1 MRVCVRVR
9 SPLGATRST
18 LTLSIFYES
27 CCEDNKWAQIVANIG
42 HLPHN
47 KTEEACF
54 NVEEGVNN
62 SKITAS
68 FSLELR
74 FVSADAAKN
83 ATPTNA
89 VRLKASGDFTKRDK
103 GDLERLHADGKVS
116 SSKKKAKKKAS
127 GFGQIFHKKRNRSRA
142 FGQQFPPDEP
152 VVPEIITSTVE
163 WLRQSASKTHGLFR
177 ESASTADMDML
188 RKQWES
194 GTSFIHSFI
203 HSFRRMICIEM
214 VNNGE
219 WRFGS
224 AIARLLACCAAS
236 PPPLSCSMEEM
247 MMMAAQTTADLPA
260 WEIAL
265 KIAGPALIGGVVVM
279 GGSLS
284 VEIFGGIA
292 GGVIRL
298 RARGGRAPSRSQRTH
313 ATCRNA
319 VIRWLGGVACVRV
332 SVAPYRHLQSRL
344 VSAWRSRPNQAPSS
358 MSCCCRQ

>member
-1 MRVCVRVR
+1 VFGAHSLSLASDVGPLSLTHHGVDETSLYCLLFVAGGFAKVPSRPMELATWDQDMTFYLQQSFELYALMLTIAMTTSTTMTMTMSVSDEISSLCVCACVR

-194 GTSFIHSFI
+194 GTSSFIRSFVHSFI
-203 HSFRRMICIEM
+203 RAVHHIICRQGRELGRSTKPTRCGWLVDDM
-214 VNNGE
+214 
-219 WRFGS
+219 
-224 AIARLLACCAAS
+224 AS
-236 PPPLSCSMEEM
+236 P
-247 MMMAAQTTADLPA
+247 TT
-260 WEIAL
+260 
-265 KIAGPALIGGVVVM
+265 
-279 GGSLS
+279 
-284 VEIFGGIA
+284 
-292 GGVIRL
+292 
-298 RARGGRAPSRSQRTH
+298 RASH
-313 ATCRNA
+313 Y
-319 VIRWLGGVACVRV
+319 L
-332 SVAPYRHLQSRL
+332 
-344 VSAWRSRPNQAPSS
+344 
-358 MSCCCRQ
+358 